1 MNINGLEKTKTFSFD
16 RSHSANILFKR
27 PDKFREIEDLSKHNR
42 TLINTG
48 SNLSYSPLGF
58 YKDSI
63 SVKLKKFNR
72 IIDFNLKKKEIT
84 VESGITLSQLLNFTL
99 LYDLW
104 IPQLPG
110 YPFITLGGAIASD
123 AHGKSCA
130 LHGTIKNSIKEMT
143 IFHIKN
149 GWLSLSEKENKE
161 IYNLTIGGIG
171 LTGTIV
177 NVTLK
182 LEEFKNKNFITY
194 KTKVNSVNECISE
207 ITKKSKEND
216 SFVYSW
222 NLAENLKSLGKGF
235 VFQNKTNNDNVEN
248 FKFIPED
255 KKNKF
260 LPFLPIWNKLTLKTA
275 NWIFYYL
282 NSSSNHFQED
292 DFTSVI
298 FPFYGKEA
306 YFKFFGKKGFYE
318 SQLLISE
325 NTIDDFFDEF
335 KFIYKK
341 FNPTISLFSIK
352 NMRGTQ
358 EFLRFEDNK
367 ICVTFDFINNKKNIL
382 FMSELDKICVKL
394 KIIPSI
400 IKDSRLSKKIVEQ
413 CYPEYSRFRDLINN
427 YDKKRIYKSEI
438 SQRLEI

>member
-1 MNINGLEKTKTFSFD
+1 M
-16 RSHSANILFKR
+16 
-27 PDKFREIEDLSKHNR
+27 
-42 TLINTG
+42 
-48 SNLSYSPLGF
+48 
-58 YKDSI
+58 
-63 SVKLKKFNR
+63 
-72 IIDFNLKKKEIT
+72 
-84 VESGITLSQLLNFTL
+84 
-99 LYDLW
+99 
-104 IPQLPG
+104 
-110 YPFITLGGAIASD
+110 
-123 AHGKSCA
+123 
-130 LHGTIKNSIKEMT
+130 
-143 IFHIKN
+143 
-149 GWLSLSEKENKE
+149 
-161 IYNLTIGGIG
+161 
-171 LTGTIV
+171 
-177 NVTLK
+177 
-182 LEEFKNKNFITY
+182 
-194 KTKVNSVNECISE
+194 
-207 ITKKSKEND
+207 
-216 SFVYSW
+216 
-222 NLAENLKSLGKGF
+222 
-235 VFQNKTNNDNVEN
+235 
-248 FKFIPED
+248 
-255 KKNKF
+255 
-260 LPFLPIWNKLTLKTA
+260 TLKTA

-298 FPFYGKEA
+298 FPFYGEEA

-325 NTIDDFFDEF
+325 NTIEDFFDEF

-341 FNPTISLFSIK
+341 FNPTISLFSVK